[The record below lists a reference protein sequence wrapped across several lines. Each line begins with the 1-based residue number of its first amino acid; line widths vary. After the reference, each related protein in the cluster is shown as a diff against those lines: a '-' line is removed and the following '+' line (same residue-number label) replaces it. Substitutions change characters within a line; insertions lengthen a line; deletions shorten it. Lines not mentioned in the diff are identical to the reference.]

1 MLPRDVKKEIY
12 KLYAIKALR
21 SFMVA
26 MPIIAL
32 YFLDSGL
39 SIRDIFLLQ
48 IIFAIA
54 VVVVEVPSGYIAVV
68 FGRKNSL
75 VIGSLFASVGL
86 FAYYLGDSFSGF
98 VVAELLLALSA
109 GFISGADSAFL
120 FDTLDGV
127 GESKLYA
134 MYEGRKLS
142 VSTFSEAIASLLGGA
157 LALVSALGNLFLVHA
172 IFMLLAV
179 VVSLSLREPKVPRR
193 IKKRMGVIAI
203 LTFALR
209 ENKRLLYL
217 NMFGAVLSASTLA
230 MVWFSQPYWKEIG
243 VPLLAFGVL
252 WAALNLLV
260 AISSWFA
267 HRLERIF
274 RFRNLFAAL
283 AVMPLVLYVAV
294 ALAGPHIA
302 VVGIMALFWVLRGI
316 NTPIIRDYINREV
329 DASIRATVLS
339 VQSLFSKISFAILS
353 PFVGWIADIYS
364 FTMAFYASGII
375 FGSISILFGGLLI
388 REMYRVREKS
398 S

>member
-1 MLPRDVKKEIY
+1 
-12 KLYAIKALR
+12 
-21 SFMVA
+21 
-26 MPIIAL
+26 
-32 YFLDSGL
+32 
-39 SIRDIFLLQ
+39 
-48 IIFAIA
+48 
-54 VVVVEVPSGYIAVV
+54 
-68 FGRKNSL
+68 
-75 VIGSLFASVGL
+75 
-86 FAYYLGDSFSGF
+86 
-98 VVAELLLALSA
+98 
-109 GFISGADSAFL
+109 
-120 FDTLDGV
+120 
-127 GESKLYA
+127 

-179 VVSLSLREPKVPRR
+179 VVSFSLREPKVPRL
-193 IKKRMGVIAI
+193 IKKRKGVIEI

-260 AISSWFA
+260 AVSSWFA

-302 VVGIMALFWVLRGI
+302 VVGIMALFWVLRG
-316 NTPIIRDYINREV
+316 INREV

-388 REMYRVREKS
+388 REMYRARTTN
-398 S
+398 